1 MKFASLNDLYLQQL
15 KDLHSAESQLI
26 KALPKMAKAA
36 RNPDLRNAFIEHLEQ
51 TKGHLERLKQVAE
64 KLGKRLAGHTCA
76 AMKGLIEEGSEWIGE
91 EAAAEVMDAGIIA
104 AAQRVEH
111 YEMAGYGT
119 VQTFAKLLGEKE
131 AAELFTLTLNEEKAA
146 DKKLS
151 LLAKSINVKAKAE
164 KPPVSVKTAV
174 KESAKLPAKIPS
186 GGQREVQGTESN
198 MEAKQSQPE

>member
-36 RNPDLRNAFIEHLEQ
+36 RNPDLRNAFIDLEQ
-51 TKGHLERLKQVAE
+51 TKGHLDRLKQVAE

-76 AMKGLIEEGSEWIGE
+76 AMKGLIEEGSEWIAE
-91 EAAAEVMDAGIIA
+91 DAAAEVMDAGIIA

-164 KPPVSVKTAV
+164 KPPASVKTAV
-174 KESAKLPAKIPS
+174 KKSAKLPVKTPS
-186 GGQREVQGTESN
+186 AGQREVQGIESN
-198 MEAKQSQPE
+198 TEAKESQSE

>member
-36 RNPDLRNAFIEHLEQ
+36 RNPDLRNAFIEDLEQ

-76 AMKGLIEEGSEWIGE
+76 AMKGLIEEGSEWMGE
-91 EAAAEVMDAGIIA
+91 DAAAEVMDAGIIA

-119 VQTFAKLLGEKE
+119 VQTFAKPLGEKE
-131 AAELFTLTLNEEKAA
+131 AAELFILTLNEEKAA
-146 DKKLS
+146 VKK
-151 LLAKSINVKAKAE
+151 
-164 KPPVSVKTAV
+164 
-174 KESAKLPAKIPS
+174 SAKLPVKIPS
-186 GGQREVQGTESN
+186 VGVQGIQSN